1 MIRDERPRKVRDL
14 FVFLLPGLYCAGKNA
29 QINEKKGAGLICNIR
44 DFHINIITTVYS
56 DSYEKTKE
64 VDYTKERTKNT
75 HSRFLIFLLCR
86 TSRGKECACLVC
98 DQIDLLKKRF
108 VLLVHS
114 RGVLYS
120 PAIYF
125 SEIISICFSR
135 VSSI

>member
-64 VDYTKERTKNT
+64 VDYTKERTKNIT
-75 HSRFLIFLLCR
+75 HSRFLIFLIM
-86 TSRGKECACLVC
+86 SHV
-98 DQIDLLKKRF
+98 
-108 VLLVHS
+108 
-114 RGVLYS
+114 
-120 PAIYF
+120 
-125 SEIISICFSR
+125 
-135 VSSI
+135 